1 VCTEHHDAGSAA
13 RDAGERGGEHEQ
25 QYRAGATH
33 SKLSDT
39 SDVIR
44 VIKFYTH
51 IVCSL
56 STLKD
61 NLYQLQPTTATTI
74 VFVDTTAGNTL
85 HRERSRHIGLRKYY
99 VRELVQDKLV
109 KLMPCGTKEMV
120 ADALTKSLPY
130 LPFRTH
136 RNTMLDATSLQSS
149 V

>member
-1 VCTEHHDAGSAA
+1 
-13 RDAGERGGEHEQ
+13 
-25 QYRAGATH
+25 
-33 SKLSDT
+33 
-39 SDVIR
+39 

-136 RNTMLDATSLQSS
+136 RNTMLAATSLRAS